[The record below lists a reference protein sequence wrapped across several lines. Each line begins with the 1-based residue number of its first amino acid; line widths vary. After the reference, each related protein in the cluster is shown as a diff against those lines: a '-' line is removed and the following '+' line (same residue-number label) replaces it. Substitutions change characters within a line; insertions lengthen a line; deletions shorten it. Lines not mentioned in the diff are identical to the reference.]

1 MDARLSCEDLT
12 QRTSEYLD
20 EALPPGEREAFDG
33 HLAACAA
40 CARHLADF
48 RQTIQRLRSL
58 PREPMPSD
66 MKERLRQALHSR
78 QSA

>member
-1 MDARLSCEDLT
+1 MDARLSCEDLM

-20 EALPPGEREAFDG
+20 EALPPGEREALD
-33 HLAACAA
+33 
-40 CARHLADF
+40 RHLATCAGCTRHLRDLL
-48 RQTIQRLRSL
+48 QTIQRLRSL

-66 MKERLRQALHSR
+66 MKERLREALHSR

>member
-1 MDARLSCEDLT
+1 MDARLSCEDLM

-20 EALPPGEREAFDG
+20 EALPPGEREAFD
-33 HLAACAA
+33 
-40 CARHLADF
+40 RHLATCAPCTHQL
-48 RQTIQRLRSL
+48 REILQTIQRLRSL
-58 PREPMPSD
+58 PREPMPSE

>member
-1 MDARLSCEDLT
+1 MDARLSCQDLM
-12 QRTSEYLD
+12 QRASEYLD

-33 HLAACAA
+33 HLATCPG
-40 CARHLADF
+40 CARHLQELRD
-48 RQTIQRLRSL
+48 TIQRLRSL
-58 PREPMPSD
+58 PREPMPSE

>member
-1 MDARLSCEDLT
+1 MDARLSCPDLV
-12 QRTSEYLD
+12 QRASEYLD
-20 EALPPGEREAFDG
+20 EALPPGEREAFD
-33 HLAACAA
+33 
-40 CARHLADF
+40 RHLATCAGCT
-48 RQTIQRLRSL
+48 RHLHELLQTLQGLRAL